1 MIKRFFSIFTAAAA
15 IMLTL
20 CACTSEPVKSEELS
34 IVCTAF
40 PQYDFAK
47 NILGTDK
54 GLTLLLDGKEDFHSY
69 EPNAADIIA
78 IGSADL
84 LVYIGND
91 SEKWIEKT
99 VAASSNPSLRTFAI
113 TDAVTVLEE
122 ETVEGMQTEHDE
134 HEESENDEHVWLS
147 LKNARLITEKLCEE
161 ICAVDPQNAEKY
173 KSNAEEYIT
182 QLEELDKEYAF
193 TVSQAARKTL
203 IFADRF
209 PFRYLVED
217 YGLEYYAAFPGCSA
231 ETEASFETMAT
242 LIDKTVASGVPYV
255 FIIDGSDGSI
265 AEAVSKSTGAGILVL
280 DSCQSVSTDDIADGK
295 SYLGAM
301 KNNLEALG
309 EVLG

>member
-1 MIKRFFSIFTAAAA
+1 MIKRFISILAATAA

-47 NILGTDK
+47 NILGSDK

-78 IGSADL
+78 ISSADL
-84 LVYIGND
+84 LIYIGND

-113 TDAVTVLEE
+113 TDAVSVLEE
-122 ETVEGMQTEHDE
+122 ETVEGMQTESDEHDE
-134 HEESENDEHVWLS
+134 AENDEHVWLS
-147 LKNARLITEKLCEE
+147 LKNASIITEKLCEE
-161 ICAVDPQNAEKY
+161 ICAVDPENSEKY
-173 KSNAEEYIT
+173 KSNAEKYIS
-182 QLEELDKEYAF
+182 QLQELDKEYAF
-193 TVSQAARKTL
+193 TVSEASRKTL

-217 YGLEYYAAFPGCSA
+217 YGLEYYAAFPGCSS

-242 LIDKTVASGVPYV
+242 LIDKATATGTPYV

-280 DSCQSVSTDDIADGK
+280 DSCQSVSADDIAAGK

-301 KNNLEALG
+301 KSNLEAIK